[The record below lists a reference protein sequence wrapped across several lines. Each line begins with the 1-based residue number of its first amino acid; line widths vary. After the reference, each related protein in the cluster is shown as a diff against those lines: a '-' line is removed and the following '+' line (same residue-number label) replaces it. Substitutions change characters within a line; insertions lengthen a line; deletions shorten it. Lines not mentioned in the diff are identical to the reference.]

1 MALMDFATRMFG
13 YNPFDTNSSGQPIQ
27 LPGATMANASTIAQP
42 TLEQSYQDDLRQAQ
56 MDRVGNL
63 GMLLLAAGQQLTPAQ
78 RATILSQA
86 PQYMDGAQRDAATA
100 AQARLYGMQ
109 QRASQ
114 EALARQDELRK
125 QAPALAKQLNLSEA
139 DLAVLSP
146 EQIQKMRVDQ
156 LTRDPRES
164 QLVDLK
170 LQHEQAQ
177 IDALRNPRAGT
188 PQMVDLPG
196 GGKGW
201 ATPGSSDVTPI
212 GGAGKGGTDPEM
224 AKRTEAED
232 KNLTYAK
239 EAITANRMLSDPSIS
254 GDLTSGWKNR
264 VNKIPTLE
272 GSWAGEK
279 YLTGDSQANSFVDSV
294 VRPRSGAVVSPSEMA
309 DKKRIFTPMPGDS
322 QERLFQKAQQRS
334 EHIKSLIAGAN
345 PADRPMLIKMFEDSQ
360 QELLGLVPGSQ
371 NSQPELPP
379 GVSIRRVN

>member
-1 MALMDFATRMFG
+1 MALSDFATRMFG

-86 PQYMDGAQRDAATA
+86 PQYMDGAQRDAMTA

-177 IDALRNPRAGT
+177 IDALRNPRAGN
-188 PQMVDLPG
+188 PQLVDMPD
-196 GGKGW
+196 GGKGMW
-201 ATPGSSDVTPI
+201 YPGSTSVVPVEGTGQGAKPPTQDQATSAGFVTRMR
-212 GGAGKGGTDPEM
+212 D
-224 AKRTEAED
+224 
-232 KNLTYAK
+232 
-239 EAITANRMLSDPSIS
+239 ANSIMSDPKIAEYGMGIKGTMNRANSAFPIIGNAFVDPQYQQLDQSQRDFINATLRRESGASIS
-254 GDLTSGWKNR
+254 
-264 VNKIPTLE
+264 P
-272 GSWAGEK
+272 GEFENARIQ
-279 YLTGDSQANSFVDSV
+279 YFPQVGDSPEVIKQKENNRQNAIKGVLY
-294 VRPRSGAVVSPSEMA
+294 AT
-309 DKKRIFTPMPGDS
+309 TP
-322 QERLFQKAQQRS
+322 QFQKEFGDIAPQRQQ
-334 EHIKSLIAGAN
+334 L
-345 PADRPMLIKMFEDSQ
+345 
-360 QELLGLVPGSQ
+360 
-371 NSQPELPP
+371 PE
-379 GVSIRRVN
+379 GVTSIRKVR

>member
-1 MALMDFATRMFG
+1 MALSDFATRMFG

-27 LPGATMANASTIAQP
+27 LPGATMANAASIAQP

-86 PQYMDGAQRDAATA
+86 PQYMDGSQRDAMTA

-125 QAPALAKQLNLSEA
+125 QAPALAKQLNLNEA

-146 EQIQKMRVDQ
+146 EQIQKMRIDQ
-156 LTRDPRES
+156 LTRDPRDN
-164 QLVDLK
+164 QLMDLK
-170 LQHEQAQ
+170 LQEEQLK

-201 ATPGSSDVTPI
+201 ATPGSADVLPI
-212 GGAGKGGTDPEM
+212 GGAGKGALDP
-224 AKRTEAED
+224 ATVKRSDNED
-232 KNLTYAK
+232 MNLTYAT
-239 EAITANRMLSDPSIS
+239 EAITANRVLSDPAYS
-254 GDLTSGWKNR
+254 GELTSGYKKR
-264 VNKIPTLE
+264 VNMIPALE

-279 YLTGDSQANSFVDSV
+279 YLTGDSQANSFIDSV
-294 VRPRSGAVVSPSEMA
+294 VRPRSGAVIGANEEA
-309 DKKRIFTPMPGDS
+309 AKKRIFTPMPGDTQEQLFEKAKMRS
-322 QERLFQKAQQRS
+322 Q
-334 EHIKSLIAGAN
+334 HIQSLIAGAN
-345 PADRPMLIKMFEDSQ
+345 PADRPMLQQMFEDSQ

>member
-1 MALMDFATRMFG
+1 MFG

-86 PQYMDGAQRDAATA
+86 PQYMDGAQRDAMTA
-100 AQARLYGMQ
+100 AQARLYGMSTK
-109 QRASQ
+109 AK
-114 EALARQDELRK
+114 QDEIAQQQALSQ

-201 ATPGSSDVTPI
+201 ATPGSTDVLPI
-212 GGAGKGGTDPEM
+212 GGAGKGTTEEP
-224 AKRTEAED
+224 KKTEAEVKGYQFARQSID
-232 KNLTYAK
+232 AYEKLADPEYQYA
-239 EAITANRMLSDPSIS
+239 
-254 GDLTSGWKNR
+254 LTSR
-264 VNKIPTLE
+264 SQQLANKVPYF
-272 GSWAGEK
+272 GSPWSSDDYRSADAASSAMTDAILRNK
-279 YLTGDSQANSFVDSV
+279 
-294 VRPRSGAVVSPSEMA
+294 SGATINDPEIQDEIRRVIPQ
-309 DKKRIFTPMPGDS
+309 PGDTPD
-322 QERLFQKAQQRS
+322 QLRDKVARQRMM
-334 EHIKSLIAGAN
+334 IDGFIGAAN
-345 PADRPMLIKMFEDSQ
+345 PADRKSLKDLFDKTNN
-360 QELLGLVPGSQ
+360 ELMAKYTKKTPADPS
-371 NSQPELPP
+371 NSASIP
-379 GVSIRRVN
+379 GVKSITPLP